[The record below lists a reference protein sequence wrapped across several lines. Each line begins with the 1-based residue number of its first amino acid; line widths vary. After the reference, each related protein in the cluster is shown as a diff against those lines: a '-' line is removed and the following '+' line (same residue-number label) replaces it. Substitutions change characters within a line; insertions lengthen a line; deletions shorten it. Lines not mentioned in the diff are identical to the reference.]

1 MMFDYLNVYI
11 ILTFQCCT
19 STELPI

>member
-1 MMFDYLNVYI
+1 MSDNLNVYI

>member
-1 MMFDYLNVYI
+1 MSDNLNVHI
-11 ILTFQCCT
+11 VLTFQCCT

>member
-1 MMFDYLNVYI
+1 MFDYLNVYI

>member
-1 MMFDYLNVYI
+1 MLDYLNVYI
-11 ILTFQCCT
+11 ILTFQCCA

>member
-1 MMFDYLNVYI
+1 MLDNLNVYI